1 MDKIDVVRE
10 CEREL
15 IRELSVDRRHRRE
28 CVQLTF
34 GMSVNGSMGERNSGA
49 YYCSFQFHLLRDF
62 FLMFCQSSG

>member
-15 IRELSVDRRHRRE
+15 IRELSVDRKYRRE

-34 GMSVNGSMGERNSGA
+34 GMSVNGSMVERGAELIILLSGFI
-49 YYCSFQFHLLRDF
+49 CCEL
-62 FLMFCQSSG
+62 SS

>member
-15 IRELSVDRRHRRE
+15 IRELSVNGRHRRE

-34 GMSVNGSMGERNSGA
+34 GMSVNRRYGREE
-49 YYCSFQFHLLRDF
+49 
-62 FLMFCQSSG
+62 